1 MCDVFRS
8 RTREDWIRF
17 AEVHDCCLEPV
28 LDLDEA
34 LESEL
39 VRARE
44 MVVTLAQPGATR
56 PVQLLGLPIKLGRTP
71 GDPTRAPGPA
81 LGEHTDELLAAA
93 GFDVTEIARLH
104 QQGAVAGTETNPAGT
119 FMSG

>member
-1 MCDVFRS
+1 M
-8 RTREDWIRF
+8 
-17 AEVHDCCLEPV
+17 

-39 VRARE
+39 VRTRE
-44 MVVTLAQPGATR
+44 MVVTLAQPGAAR

-81 LGEHTDELLAAA
+81 LGEHTDEVLAAA
-93 GFDVTEIARLH
+93 GFDAAEIARLH
-104 QQGAVAGTETNPAGT
+104 EQGAVAGTETAAAAS

>member
-1 MCDVFRS
+1 V
-8 RTREDWIRF
+8 
-17 AEVHDCCLEPV
+17 LE
-28 LDLDEA
+28 LDEA

-39 VRARE
+39 VKTRE

-56 PVQLLGLPIKLGRTP
+56 PVRLLGVPIKLGRTP
-71 GDPTRAPGPA
+71 ADPTRAPGPA

-93 GFDVTEIARLH
+93 GFDATEIAELH
-104 QQGAVAGTETNPAGT
+104 QQGAVAGTEPGPGGS